1 MGQLSALRYL
11 RELSL
16 RGCTA
21 LTGAPGTGF
30 ERLAALARLES
41 LDLSNCD
48 SLQVFSSP
56 RHKP

>member
-1 MGQLSALRYL
+1 MTDELVGQLAGLRCL

-21 LTGAPGTGF
+21 LTGGPATGF
-30 ERLAALARLES
+30 GRLAALTRLES

-48 SLQVFSSP
+48 SLQVCP
-56 RHKP
+56 